1 MFSLTPRRLALIL
14 PLLATLP
21 ATAQSVTEDRKL
33 VATNAVCCGYFGQSV
48 AISGANVIVG
58 AWAAGGPNILPGAA
72 YIFDSE
78 TGQQRF
84 RLSPSDL
91 ASGDSFGFS
100 VDLSGTTAIVGA
112 WQDDDAGDNSGSA
125 YLFDVTTGQQ
135 LRKLLASDGA
145 AEDRFG
151 LAVGISGATA
161 IVGAYQDG
169 DGGENSGSA
178 YIFNTVT
185 GQQLFKLTSPNAA
198 PFDEFGRTVA
208 ISGTTA
214 IVGTVGDDGVGVN
227 SGAAYLFDTTTG
239 QMLFKLTPSDAAAFR
254 GFGFSVGISGT
265 TAIVGTIFDDSAG
278 SLTGAAY
285 IFDTTTGQQLFKLTS
300 NDAAELDQLGTSVAI
315 SNGKA
320 IVGAINDTVGGAIT
334 GSAYLFDAATGR
346 QITRL
351 TASDGAADDRFGASV
366 AISST
371 TAIVGAW
378 GDDDASF
385 DSGAAYLFPA
395 SPCTADWN
403 GDGAVNFFD
412 IIAFIG
418 AFNAQSSVADV
429 AVPFGTLNF
438 ADVAG
443 YLQLYNAGCP

>member
-1 MFSLTPRRLALIL
+1 M
-14 PLLATLP
+14 
-21 ATAQSVTEDRKL
+21 EDR
-33 VATNAVCCGYFGQSV
+33 FGHAV
-48 AISGANVIVG
+48 AISG
-58 AWAAGGPNILPGAA
+58 
-72 YIFDSE
+72 
-78 TGQQRF
+78 T
-84 RLSPSDL
+84 
-91 ASGDSFGFS
+91 
-100 VDLSGTTAIVGA
+100 
-112 WQDDDAGDNSGSA
+112 
-125 YLFDVTTGQQ
+125 
-135 LRKLLASDGA
+135 
-145 AEDRFG
+145 
-151 LAVGISGATA
+151 TA

-169 DGGENSGSA
+169 DGGDNSGSA

-185 GQQLFKLTSPNAA
+185 GQQLFKLTSPNSA

-208 ISGTTA
+208 ISDTTA

-300 NDAAELDQLGTSVAI
+300 NDAADLDQLGTSVAI

-366 AISST
+366 AISSS

-429 AVPFGTLNF
+429 AAPFGTLNF
-438 ADVAG
+438 ADVAA